1 MNLLLE
7 KTLPTILQELE
18 VVYAVRPGQLK
29 TGMLKFDAAVFLA
42 QALLYVAGSS
52 PSVDD
57 YSTVSIASDVSV
69 LINKMKDEGQLG
81 GHGPDDPPL
90 LKFNPTTGERLVPED
105 EEILGKKTTGEEFGS
120 EYDKQLFK
128 DNEAIRD
135 LERKQADTPRYK
147 LPDHLKVKNPSE
159 NLGYEPPVAE
169 I

>member
-18 VVYAVRPGQLK
+18 VVYATRPGQLK

-81 GHGPDDPPL
+81 GHGADDPPV

-105 EEILGKKTTGEEFGS
+105 SDPDLGEID
-120 EYDKQLFK
+120 YAKQLAR
-128 DNEAIRD
+128 DNKEID
-135 LERKQADTPRYK
+135 LIESQSTPRYK
-147 LPDHLKVKNPSE
+147 LPDHLKVKNPTKD
-159 NLGYEPPVAE
+159 LGYEPPVAE
-169 I
+169 V